1 MNIYPSSL
9 IEAID
14 TGSGVMES
22 FEVNG
27 VSVPIAKM
35 SGYVPLDFLHKL
47 FCSTFPVTSLS
58 LATAT
63 NASTNHVLSCTYTL
77 VGGSTAEFFVFYDYS
92 DTIFEPLA
100 QMSDMVG
107 IKDRAIRHEYPMS
120 VPFTVTALLDRP
132 VRIEC
137 SDTTQYIQP
146 AYSSGDFCDD
156 FNKDFLV
163 DVDGVVPRVVNI
175 VVPANTTSTYVDV
188 IQNSNTIRY
197 RLVTACDSRYSV
209 FYMNR
214 LGGWQ
219 TLCMQGYEKRTN
231 ATEAIAAISIRK
243 DRFAG
248 CVNNSGVFTAMQN
261 YRKTLYLHTGYLTS
275 KERTYIDDLLTT
287 ERLYV
292 FDQVDRVFRTATI
305 ENKTQEIDY
314 SRRLVDY
321 TLQLKLNDNF
331 GTLR

>member
-1 MNIYPSSL
+1 MNIFPSSL

-35 SGYVPLDFLHKL
+35 RGYIPLDFVHKL

-77 VGGSTAEFFVFYDYS
+77 VGGSTEEFFVFYDYS

-132 VRIEC
+132 VRIEY

-231 ATEAIAAISIRK
+231 ATETITATAPRVS
-243 DRFAG
+243 RFSG
-248 CVNNSGVFTAMQN
+248 CVNNAGTFTALQN
-261 YRKTLYLHTGYLTS
+261 YNKTLYLHTGYLTS
-275 KERTYIDDLLTT
+275 KERMYIDDLLTT

-321 TLQLKLNDNF
+321 TLQLKINDNV

>member
-35 SGYVPLDFLHKL
+35 RGYIPLDFVHKL
-47 FCSTFPVTSLS
+47 FRSDFPVVD
-58 LATAT
+58 LATEAET
-63 NASTNHVLSCTYTL
+63 VTAMNHLLECKYTL
-77 VGGSTAEFFVFYDYS
+77 AGGEEAEFLVYYDYS
-92 DTIFEPLA
+92 DTVFSPLSHTDE
-100 QMSDMVG
+100 MIG

-120 VPFTVTALLDRP
+120 VPFIVTALLKQSIMITYSDG
-132 VRIEC
+132 VRYG
-137 SDTTQYIQP
+137 SLY
-146 AYSSGDFCDD
+146 GDFNDD
-156 FNKDFLV
+156 FNDDFSTGV
-163 DVDGVVPRVVNI
+163 DVSLQVVNI
-175 VVPANTTSTYVDV
+175 VVPANTTATYVDV
-188 IQNSNTIRY
+188 IQGDTSIRY
-197 RLVTACDSRYSV
+197 NLVKPCRSRYSV
-209 FYMNR
+209 FYLNR

-219 TLCMQGYEKRTN
+219 SLCMQGFEKRANTTETIT
-231 ATEAIAAISIRK
+231 ATAPRVS
-243 DRFAG
+243 RFSW
-248 CVNNSGVFTAMQN
+248 CVNNAGVFTALQN
-261 YRKTLYLHTGYLTS
+261 YGKTLYLHTGYLTS

-314 SRRLVDY
+314 SRRLIDY
-321 TLQLKLNDNF
+321 TLQLKINDNV

>member
-35 SGYVPLDFLHKL
+35 RGYIPLDFVHKL
-47 FCSTFPVTSLS
+47 FRSAFPVVDLTTEAVT
-58 LATAT
+58 ATAM
-63 NASTNHVLSCTYTL
+63 NHLLECKYTL
-77 VGGSTAEFFVFYDYS
+77 VGGETIEFLVFYDYS
-92 DTIFEPLA
+92 DTVFSPLS
-100 QMSDMVG
+100 QTDEMIG

-120 VPFTVTALLDRP
+120 VPFTVTALLKQVVTIIYSDG
-132 VRIEC
+132 VR
-137 SDTTQYIQP
+137 Y
-146 AYSSGDFCDD
+146 YSLYGDFNEDFNDD
-156 FNKDFLV
+156 FNT
-163 DVDGVVPRVVNI
+163 GVEEVALQVVNI
-175 VVPANTTSTYVDV
+175 VVPANTMATYVDV
-188 IQNSNTIRY
+188 IQGDTSIRY
-197 RLVTACDSRYSV
+197 NLVNPCKSRYSV
-209 FYMNR
+209 FYLNR

-219 TLCMQGYEKRTN
+219 SLCMQGFEKRTN
-231 ATEAIAAISIRK
+231 ATETITATAPRVS
-243 DRFAG
+243 RFSG
-248 CVNNSGVFTAMQN
+248 CVNNAGIFTALQN
-261 YRKTLYLHTGYLTS
+261 YSKTLYLHTGYLTS
-275 KERTYIDDLLTT
+275 KERMYIDDLLTT

-314 SRRLVDY
+314 SRRLIDY
-321 TLQLKLNDNF
+321 MLQLKLNDNV

>member
-35 SGYVPLDFLHKL
+35 RGYIPLDFVHKL
-47 FCSTFPVTSLS
+47 FRSAFPIVD
-58 LATAT
+58 LATEAKT
-63 NASTNHVLSCTYTL
+63 VTAMNHLLECKYTL
-77 VGGSTAEFFVFYDYS
+77 AGGEEVEFLVYYDYS
-92 DTIFEPLA
+92 DTVFAPLS
-100 QMSDMVG
+100 QTDEMIG
-107 IKDRAIRHEYPMS
+107 IKDRAIRHEYPMN
-120 VPFTVTALLDRP
+120 VPFAITALLKQVVTIIYSDG
-132 VRIEC
+132 VRYC
-137 SDTTQYIQP
+137 SLY
-146 AYSSGDFCDD
+146 GDFNEDFNDD
-156 FNKDFLV
+156 FSTSV
-163 DVDGVVPRVVNI
+163 EVVSLQVVNI
-175 VVPANTTSTYVDV
+175 VVPANVMATYVDV
-188 IQNSNTIRY
+188 IQGDTSIRY
-197 RLVTACDSRYSV
+197 NLVNPCRSRYSV
-209 FYMNR
+209 FYLNR

-219 TLCMQGYEKRTN
+219 SLCMQGFEKRTN
-231 ATEAIAAISIRK
+231 ATETITATAPRVS
-243 DRFAG
+243 RFSG
-248 CVNNSGVFTAMQN
+248 CVNNAGVFTALQN
-261 YRKTLYLHTGYLTS
+261 YSKTLYLHTGYLTS

-321 TLQLKLNDNF
+321 TLQLKINDNV

>member
-35 SGYVPLDFLHKL
+35 RGYIPLDFVHKL
-47 FCSTFPVTSLS
+47 FRSDFPIVDLTTETVT
-58 LATAT
+58 AM
-63 NASTNHVLSCTYTL
+63 NHLLECKYTL
-77 VGGSTAEFFVFYDYS
+77 AGGEEVEFLVFYDYS
-92 DTIFEPLA
+92 DTVFAPLS
-100 QMSDMVG
+100 QTDEMIG
-107 IKDRAIRHEYPMS
+107 IKDRAIRHEYPMN
-120 VPFTVTALLDRP
+120 VPFAVTALLKQVVTIIYSDG
-132 VRIEC
+132 VRY
-137 SDTTQYIQP
+137 DNLH
-146 AYSSGDFCDD
+146 GDFNGDFNDD
-156 FNKDFLV
+156 FNIGFEEGDLQ
-163 DVDGVVPRVVNI
+163 VVNI
-175 VVPANTTSTYVDV
+175 VVPANTMATYVDV
-188 IQNSNTIRY
+188 IQGNTTLRY
-197 RLVTACDSRYSV
+197 NIVNPCKSRYSV
-209 FYMNR
+209 FYLNR

-219 TLCMQGYEKRTN
+219 SLCMQGFGKRTN
-231 ATEAIAAISIRK
+231 ATEIITATAPRVS
-243 DRFAG
+243 RFSG
-248 CVNNSGVFTAMQN
+248 CVNNAGVFTALQN
-261 YRKTLYLHTGYLTS
+261 YSKTLYLHTGYLTS

-314 SRRLVDY
+314 SRRLIDY
-321 TLQLKLNDNF
+321 TLQLKLNDNV

>member
-35 SGYVPLDFLHKL
+35 RGYIPLDFVYKL
-47 FCSTFPVTSLS
+47 FRSAFPIVD
-58 LATAT
+58 LATEAET
-63 NASTNHVLSCTYTL
+63 VTAMTHLLECKYTL
-77 VGGSTAEFFVFYDYS
+77 AGGEEVEFLVYYDYS
-92 DTIFEPLA
+92 DTVFAPLS
-100 QMSDMVG
+100 QTDEMIG
-107 IKDRAIRHEYPMS
+107 IKDRAIRHEYPMN
-120 VPFTVTALLDRP
+120 VPFAITALLKQSVMIIYSDGVLYDRL
-132 VRIEC
+132 
-137 SDTTQYIQP
+137 Y
-146 AYSSGDFCDD
+146 GDFNGDFNDD
-156 FNKDFLV
+156 FNT
-163 DVDGVVPRVVNI
+163 GVEEGDLQVVNI
-175 VVPANTTSTYVDV
+175 VVPANTMATYVDV
-188 IQNSNTIRY
+188 IQGDTSIRY
-197 RLVTACDSRYSV
+197 NLVNPCRSRYSV
-209 FYMNR
+209 FYLNR

-219 TLCMQGYEKRTN
+219 SLCMQGFEKRTN
-231 ATEAIAAISIRK
+231 ATETITATAPRVS
-243 DRFAG
+243 RFSG
-248 CVNNSGVFTAMQN
+248 CVNNAGVFTALQN
-261 YRKTLYLHTGYLTS
+261 YSKTLYLHTGYLTS

-321 TLQLKLNDNF
+321 TLQLKINDYV

>member
-35 SGYVPLDFLHKL
+35 RGYIPLDFVHKL
-47 FCSTFPVTSLS
+47 FRSDFPIVD
-58 LATAT
+58 LATEAKT
-63 NASTNHVLSCTYTL
+63 VTAMNHLLECKYTL
-77 VGGSTAEFFVFYDYS
+77 AGGEEVEFLVYYDYS
-92 DTIFEPLA
+92 DTVFAPLSHTDE
-100 QMSDMVG
+100 MIG
-107 IKDRAIRHEYPMS
+107 IKDRAIRHEYPMN
-120 VPFTVTALLDRP
+120 VPFVVTALLKQG
-132 VRIEC
+132 VTIIY
-137 SDTTQYIQP
+137 SDGVLYD
-146 AYSSGDFCDD
+146 SLSGDFNGDFNDD
-156 FNKDFLV
+156 FNTCVEVGDLQ
-163 DVDGVVPRVVNI
+163 VVNI
-175 VVPANTTSTYVDV
+175 VVPANTMATYVDV
-188 IQNSNTIRY
+188 IQGDTSIRY
-197 RLVTACDSRYSV
+197 NLVNPCRSRYSV
-209 FYMNR
+209 FYLNR

-219 TLCMQGYEKRTN
+219 SLCMQGFEKRTN
-231 ATEAIAAISIRK
+231 ATEAITATAPRVS
-243 DRFAG
+243 RFSG
-248 CVNNSGVFTAMQN
+248 CVNNAGVFTALQN
-261 YRKTLYLHTGYLTS
+261 YSKTLYLHTGYLTS

-321 TLQLKLNDNF
+321 TLQLKINDYV

>member
-35 SGYVPLDFLHKL
+35 RGYIPLDFVHKL
-47 FCSTFPVTSLS
+47 FRSAFPIVD
-58 LATAT
+58 LATEAET
-63 NASTNHVLSCTYTL
+63 VTAMTHLLECKYTL
-77 VGGSTAEFFVFYDYS
+77 AGGEEVEFLVYYDYS
-92 DTIFEPLA
+92 DTVFAPLS
-100 QMSDMVG
+100 QTDEMIG
-107 IKDRAIRHEYPMS
+107 IKDRAIRHEYPMN
-120 VPFTVTALLDRP
+120 VPFAITALLKQSVMIIYSDGVLYDRL
-132 VRIEC
+132 
-137 SDTTQYIQP
+137 Y
-146 AYSSGDFCDD
+146 GDFNGDFNDD
-156 FNKDFLV
+156 FNT
-163 DVDGVVPRVVNI
+163 GVEEGDLQVVNI
-175 VVPANTTSTYVDV
+175 VVPANTMATYVDV
-188 IQNSNTIRY
+188 IQGDTSIRY
-197 RLVTACDSRYSV
+197 NLVNPCRSRYSV
-209 FYMNR
+209 FYLNR

-219 TLCMQGYEKRTN
+219 SLCMQGFEKRTN
-231 ATEAIAAISIRK
+231 ATETITATAPRVS
-243 DRFAG
+243 RFSG
-248 CVNNSGVFTAMQN
+248 CVNNAGVFTALQN
-261 YRKTLYLHTGYLTS
+261 YSKTLYLHTGYLTS

-321 TLQLKLNDNF
+321 TLQLKINDYV